1 MPNANSPRAF
11 AKRALPAFAA
21 LFALSGCGSYHLR
34 ADSEALGGAQA
45 PAAWN
50 GSITVASTPV
60 GATCTVTRDG
70 AAVAQ
75 ITAPAQVS
83 LARGNT
89 PAEIRCAA
97 PRQVATTMTLRPMRD
112 FGVKLNQ
119 ATGPV
124 GTRLHAEDVST
135 GRVRR
140 FSDVTVALPPAS
152 FATAAERDAWFAAR
166 AAAIRADWTVLIS
179 RAERSQDAMIDS
191 PATLRGYMNA
201 DLTALEQQKAATTVL
216 RAARRR

>member
-1 MPNANSPRAF
+1 MTNAQSPRA
-11 AKRALPAFAA
+11 RATHTLPVLAA
-21 LFALSGCGSYHLR
+21 LFALAGCGNYHLR
-34 ADSEALGGAQA
+34 ADSEALGGAPA

-50 GSITVASTPV
+50 GSIAVASAPA
-60 GATCTVTRDG
+60 GAACTVSRDG
-70 AAVAQ
+70 AALAQ
-75 ITAPAQVS
+75 TTTPAQVN

-89 PAEIRCAA
+89 PAEIRCTA
-97 PRQVATTMTLRPMRD
+97 PGHVATTATLRPLRD

-140 FSDVTVALPPAS
+140 FNDVTVALPPAS

-166 AAAIRADWTVLIS
+166 AEAIRADWAATIS

-201 DLTALEQQKAATTVL
+201 DLAALEQQKAATTVL
-216 RAARRR
+216 RPARRR